1 VAAIALFSTAARAR
15 RARLEGHGRITRLET
30 EQLQAR
36 EGARKALAPIE
47 QAIADSGLRTLEEF
61 LAAARRAEQL
71 RRRRDELMGRVSET
85 EQLRAKMAAECNE
98 LYARLKEVLAGV
110 GLSCAPATLRAQVDL
125 LRANLRRFRDLD
137 ARYRSCRQNLSS
149 LTDECAGLTRESEA
163 KAAAIQAIL
172 SEAGVASPEAFR
184 QSCRARQLVLE
195 LKEKATSRMRE
206 FRRLCGALTL
216 DQWRVRVL
224 ELEAAERRAGPP
236 PRQPDAPMGLSGPP
250 EPGAPLLP
258 YMPTTEEAEAEEKQ
272 VAADLASRREAHA
285 RLAERVRHAFQSYRS
300 ASEIDEDVAVTET
313 ALRSMEMNRQA
324 LAAAVETI
332 RSLSRRQ
339 QEVLAPQLNRAVEQR
354 FLRLCSGRYEEVKID
369 PDFVVWLREAGT
381 GELRNAENVSRG
393 TQDQVY
399 FALRFGIL
407 DLVSNAAEPSP
418 CLLDEPFAAYDR
430 SRLEEAFRIL
440 ADEASSRQLFLFT
453 CREDLGDLAKTR
465 GAHIV
470 TIEENP

>member
-1 VAAIALFSTAARAR
+1 
-15 RARLEGHGRITRLET
+15 
-30 EQLQAR
+30 
-36 EGARKALAPIE
+36 
-47 QAIADSGLRTLEEF
+47 
-61 LAAARRAEQL
+61 
-71 RRRRDELMGRVSET
+71 
-85 EQLRAKMAAECNE
+85 
-98 LYARLKEVLAGV
+98 
-110 GLSCAPATLRAQVDL
+110 
-125 LRANLRRFRDLD
+125 
-137 ARYRSCRQNLSS
+137 
-149 LTDECAGLTRESEA
+149 
-163 KAAAIQAIL
+163 
-172 SEAGVASPEAFR
+172 
-184 QSCRARQLVLE
+184 
-195 LKEKATSRMRE
+195 
-206 FRRLCGALTL
+206 
-216 DQWRVRVL
+216 
-224 ELEAAERRAGPP
+224 
-236 PRQPDAPMGLSGPP
+236 
-250 EPGAPLLP
+250 
-258 YMPTTEEAEAEEKQ
+258 MPTTEEAEAEEKQ

-354 FLRLCSGRYEEVKID
+354 FLRLCGGRYEEVKID

-381 GELRNAENVSRG
+381 GELRNAENLSRG

-407 DLVSNAAEPSP
+407 DLVSNTGEPSP

-453 CREDLGDLAKTR
+453 CRADLGDLAKTR

-470 TIEENP
+470 TLEENP